1 MRSVTAQAS
10 LSWNPLTDLGQ
21 LFTYS
26 FMVHALIAGTI
37 VAVLAGLVGWFMVL
51 RRQSFA
57 GHTLA
62 LVGFPGAAGAAVIGI
77 GAAYGYFA
85 GAILA
90 ALAISLLPGAGRR
103 GRGEESAITGT
114 VQAFVLACGFLFV
127 ALYPGFLSGLNALL
141 FGTFLGISLTQV
153 FVLAVAAVVVLGLLA
168 GGARPL
174 LFASLDPEAAAARG
188 VPVRLLSAG
197 FLLLLAVA
205 VAEVSQIT
213 GALLVFAL
221 LVMPAAAAQR
231 LTARPWL
238 SMGIAVAVG
247 LVVTWLSLAV
257 AFYTPYPVGF
267 YVTTFAFGIYLLAG
281 LWSLVSERRARSA
294 AA

>member
-1 MRSVTAQAS
+1 M
-10 LSWNPLTDLGQ
+10 
-21 LFTYS
+21 
-26 FMVHALIAGTI
+26 
-37 VAVLAGLVGWFMVL
+37 
-51 RRQSFA
+51 
-57 GHTLA
+57 
-62 LVGFPGAAGAAVIGI
+62 
-77 GAAYGYFA
+77 
-85 GAILA
+85 
-90 ALAISLLPGAGRR
+90 
-103 GRGEESAITGT
+103 
-114 VQAFVLACGFLFV
+114 LACGFLFV

-267 YVTTFAFGIYLLAG
+267 YVTTFAFGSYLLAG

>member
-1 MRSVTAQAS
+1 MTAAPGS
-10 LSWNPLTDLGQ
+10 FSWNLLEDVGR
-21 LFTYS
+21 LFAYS
-26 FMVHALIAGTI
+26 FMVHAFIAGSV
-37 VAVLAGLVGWFMVL
+37 VAVLAGLIGWFMVL

-90 ALAISLLPGAGRR
+90 ALAISLLPGVGSR

-114 VQAFVLACGFLFV
+114 IQAFVLACGFLFV
-127 ALYPGFLSGLNALL
+127 ALYPGFLGGLNALL
-141 FGTFLGISLTQV
+141 FGSFLGISLTQV
-153 FVLAVAAVVVLGLLA
+153 FVLAIAAVVVLGLLA
-168 GGARPL
+168 AVARPL
-174 LFASLDPEAAAARG
+174 LFASLDPEVAAARG
-188 VPVRLLSAG
+188 IPVRLLSTG

-238 SMGIAVAVG
+238 SMGIAVAIG
-247 LVVTWLSLAV
+247 LVVTWSSLVV
-257 AFYTPYPVGF
+257 AFYTAYPVGF

-281 LWSLVSERRARSA
+281 LRSWLLDKRA
-294 AA
+294 AAAA